1 MTIPVL
7 KLDPQSNSFRL
18 DRPKFDPAERNAHA
32 QFLCGK
38 AKTIA
43 RGQDVLFHGT
53 RHRERVLE
61 SGFLRPSRASQA
73 VAFRSPANE
82 ETICS
87 HAVADKADLDDAV
100 AAALRGF
107 AKWRNTSAFERSK
120 VMRKAADILRE
131 RNESVAR
138 AMTLEQGK
146 PLAESRMEAAAGAD
160 VIDWLAEEGRRA
172 YGRIVPGRAT
182 NVSQMVVK
190 EPVGPVAAFSP
201 WNFPI
206 NQAVRKISAALA
218 AGCSIIIKGPE
229 DTPISCAALVAA
241 FADAGVPPGV
251 LNLVFGDPAAIS
263 AYLIQHPAI
272 RKISF
277 TGSTAVGKQLASLA
291 GLHMKR
297 VTMELGGHAPAIVFE
312 DADVDRAVK
321 VLTASK
327 FRNAGQVCV
336 APTRFIVHQSV
347 YPKFV
352 DGFVKAAK
360 SIKVG
365 DGLEEGV
372 TMGPVAHA
380 RRMDAMEA
388 LTADAVSHGAKVA
401 CGGERIGNRGYFFAP
416 TVLTDVPMGAR
427 VMNEE
432 PFGPIAIM
440 SAFSEYNAAITEAN
454 RLDYG
459 TCSLCLYEVGEDNG
473 GGRPGRRKRNG
484 LHQPPRAR
492 AAGIAVRRGQGF
504 RLRLGRRL
512 RSARSLSQPEAR
524 HPDDVT
530 RRFCTEAFS
539 GFIRGETAAPLSKL

>member
-1 MTIPVL
+1 MDSDAQLFIDGQWRSGRGGQAPVL
-7 KLDPQSNSFRL
+7 N
-18 DRPKFDPAERNAHA
+18 
-32 QFLCGK
+32 
-38 AKTIA
+38 
-43 RGQDVLFHGT
+43 
-53 RHRERVLE
+53 
-61 SGFLRPSRASQA
+61 
-73 VAFRSPANE
+73 PANE
-82 ETICS
+82 ETIGS
-87 HAVADKADLDDAV
+87 HAVANKTDLDDAV
-100 AAALRGF
+100 AAAVRGF
-107 AKWRNTSAFERSK
+107 ETWRKTSAFERSK
-120 VMRKAADILRE
+120 LMRRAAELLRE
-131 RNESVAR
+131 RNESIAR
-138 AMTLEQGK
+138 AMTMEQGK

-172 YGRIVPGRAT
+172 YGRIVPGRAP

-241 FADAGVPPGV
+241 FADAGLPPGV
-251 LNLVFGDPAAIS
+251 LNLVFGDPAKIS
-263 AYLIQHPAI
+263 AYLIPHPAI

-336 APTRFIVHQSV
+336 APTRFIVHESV

-352 DGFVKAAK
+352 DGFVAAAK

-372 TMGPVAHA
+372 AMGPVAHA
-380 RRMDAMEA
+380 RRLDAMEA
-388 LTADAVSHGAKVA
+388 LTGDAVSHGAKVA

-440 SAFSEYNAAITEAN
+440 SPFSEYDAAISEAN
-454 RLDYG
+454 RLNYG
-459 TCSLCLYEVGEDNG
+459 LAAYAYTKSAKTMADVGRDVESGMVSINHHGLALPELPFG
-473 GGRPGRRKRNG
+473 GVKDSGYGSEG
-484 LHQPPRAR
+484 
-492 AAGIAVRRGQGF
+492 G
-504 RLRLGRRL
+504 
-512 RSARSLSQPEAR
+512 SEALEAYLN
-524 HPDDVT
+524 PKLVT
-530 RRFCTEAFS
+530 QMT
-539 GFIRGETAAPLSKL
+539 